1 MFGRHLDGRGTRAGT
16 ASARDRM
23 GTVVVARKL
32 RKSAALLLGALLAG
46 LPAAGVYAW
55 LGHSI
60 ERQGISEL
68 DVTAR
73 RAMGLAEGWLD
84 MVTEALDGLAARGVR
99 SCAGADLEAMHETA
113 FRVVPIKELS
123 VVAHAGDT
131 RCTNLAVPLGDRR
144 VVGTIENPRSDV
156 AIEIVRLGDVADGL
170 VRIRRDT
177 GEGTGLAAVMP
188 TDIMVPRTSSNGG
201 PHVIDLKLVAADGI
215 VFGARLPESAEPA
228 EAGEMLTVHVRS
240 RRFGMAV
247 STAISRARVMAR
259 HRDLVAMAVLG
270 TGATALIILLL
281 AFGALRRPDDPLSA
295 LAEAIRNGELVPY
308 YQPILDLTTAR
319 MVSAEVL
326 VRWRKPDGSLVPPA
340 QFIPLA
346 EASGLVVDLT
356 RALMRRVCA
365 EAGAAIGARP
375 AFRIGFNLS
384 ARHFMDE
391 TIVDD
396 VRSIFGPSPIALSQV
411 LLEVTERQAL
421 DNLDVARRVIA
432 ALQGLGVRVGID
444 DVGTG
449 HSGLSYMLKLGVDF
463 IKIDKIFVDALD
475 IERYSATIIETLV
488 GLARDMRMEI
498 VAEGVETF
506 EQVQNLRA
514 RGIRRAQGY
523 VFAPP
528 LPGASFLQLLEA
540 AHGAPIDAP
549 AMPSADAPAA
559 ALVA

>member
-1 MFGRHLDGRGTRAGT
+1 LAAAAERAGT
-16 ASARDRM
+16 ASATPPH
-23 GTVVVARKL
+23 GKKPVVARKL
-32 RKSAALLLGALLAG
+32 GKSAAILLGLVLAG
-46 LPAAGVYAW
+46 LPAAAVHVWIAR
-55 LGHSI
+55 SI
-60 ERQGISEL
+60 EREGISEL

-73 RAMGLAEGWLD
+73 RAMGLAEARLL
-84 MVTEALDGLAARGVR
+84 MVAEALDGLAARGVR

-123 VVAHAGDT
+123 VVEPAGDT
-131 RCTNLAVPLGDRR
+131 RCTDLALPLGERR
-144 VVGTIENPRSDV
+144 VIGTISNPRRDITV
-156 AIEIVRLGDVADGL
+156 EIVRLGDGADGL

-177 GEGTGLAAVMP
+177 GEGAGLAALMP
-188 TDIMVPRTSSNGG
+188 ADTMLPRTSSNGR

-215 VFGARLPESAEPA
+215 VFGERLPESARPA
-228 EAGEMLTVHVRS
+228 DDAGEMLTVQVQS

-247 STAISRARVMAR
+247 TATIGRARVMAA
-259 HRDLVAMAVLG
+259 HRDLVTVAVLG
-270 TGATALIILLL
+270 TGAIALTILLL
-281 AFGALRRPDDPLSA
+281 AFGALRRPNDPASA

-308 YQPILDLTTAR
+308 YQPIVDLTTAR
-319 MVSAEVL
+319 VVSAEVL
-326 VRWRKPDGSLVPPA
+326 VRWRKPDGSLVPPV

-346 EASGLVVDLT
+346 EASGLIVDLT

-375 AFRIGFNLS
+375 DFRIGFNLS
-384 ARHFMDE
+384 ARHFIDE
-391 TIVDD
+391 AIVDD
-396 VRSIFGPSPIALSQV
+396 VRSIFTPSPIGLSQI
-411 LLEVTERQAL
+411 LLEVTEREAL
-421 DNLDVARRVIA
+421 DDLDVARRVIA

-475 IERYSATIIETLV
+475 TERYSATIIETLV

-540 AHGAPIDAP
+540 AHALALDAP
-549 AMPSADAPAA
+549 ADPPADAPVA